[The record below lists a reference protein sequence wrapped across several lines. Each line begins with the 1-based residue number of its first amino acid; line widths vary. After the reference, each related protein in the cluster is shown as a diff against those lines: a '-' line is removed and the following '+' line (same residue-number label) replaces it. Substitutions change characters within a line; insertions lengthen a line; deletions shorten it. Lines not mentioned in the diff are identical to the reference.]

1 MYVTDFAGAQVF
13 LFGILSLMSAVNS
26 GNSQLF
32 NCSFLLQCTFFRV
45 CECSHVVG
53 MVREGFNS
61 CLTPCDWLLF
71 SVRDLIFLI
80 YFFPYFARGF
90 LLFYKAHSFVISGF
104 SHKWNLTSL
113 VCDDSRIHGDS
124 TWINQNGV

>member
-1 MYVTDFAGAQVF
+1 MTDFAGAQVF

-32 NCSFLLQCTFFRV
+32 NCSFLLQCSFFRV
-45 CECSHVVG
+45 CECSHVVRI
-53 MVREGFNS
+53 VREGFNS
-61 CLTPCDWLLF
+61 CLTPSDWLLF
-71 SVRDLIFLI
+71 LSKGFDIFNIFFSVFCKRVSIVLQSTF
-80 YFFPYFARGF
+80 
-90 LLFYKAHSFVISGF
+90 FVISGF
-104 SHKWNLTSL
+104 SHKWNLSSL